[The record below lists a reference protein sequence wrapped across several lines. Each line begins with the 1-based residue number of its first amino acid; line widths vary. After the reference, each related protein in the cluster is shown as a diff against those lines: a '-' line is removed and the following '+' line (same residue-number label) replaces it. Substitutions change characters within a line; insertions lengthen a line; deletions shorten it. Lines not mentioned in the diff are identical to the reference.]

1 MKLSAL
7 FVALILTA
15 TEATA
20 NAESLVIAEGDESAT
35 LDQKEAEMAPVLGPE
50 VEADTTASASES
62 PEEAAAFDR
71 LFGKLAE
78 DAGGLTKADKET
90 VQAVSEAA
98 WPWWSI
104 PLGLL
109 AIGVLLILRGRVMSQ
124 KVPVEAIHVISR
136 QPMGKDGA
144 LALVEIHDGDSRKRR
159 LLVGLGG
166 GAPRLVADV
175 SAWEVAVAAPSNI
188 SNDAVSFVGPDPDS
202 VAHDLGDPDER
213 RSQLHVAPRTFG
225 GHLEQAA
232 QRYGI
237 QDSTEP
243 ESVPEPNREELIESV
258 LAKRDHAR
266 RETVGKL
273 DSTHAGKSAYS
284 SREILA

>member
-15 TEATA
+15 TQATA
-20 NAESLVIAEGDESAT
+20 YAESLVVAEEDGFASV
-35 LDQKEAEMAPVLGPE
+35 DQMVGEMPPVLGPE
-50 VEADTTASASES
+50 AEADTPASAPVS

-71 LFGKLAE
+71 LFGEANQT
-78 DAGGLTKADKET
+78 AGELTKGEQQT
-90 VQAVSEAA
+90 VDTVSELA
-98 WPWWSI
+98 WPWWSL

-109 AIGVLLILRGRVMSQ
+109 AIGILLIIRGRVVSQ

-136 QPMGKDGA
+136 QAMGKDGT
-144 LALVEIHDGDSRKRR
+144 LALIEIHDGDARKRR

-188 SNDAVSFVGPDPDS
+188 SNDAVAFVGPDPD
-202 VAHDLGDPDER
+202 VDALGDADER
-213 RSQLHVAPRTFG
+213 RSRLHVAPQTFG
-225 GHLEQAA
+225 GHLKQAA
-232 QRYGI
+232 QRYES
-237 QDSTEP
+237 QDSASIEDGAP
-243 ESVPEPNREELIESV
+243 DSSRKDLIESV
-258 LAKRDHAR
+258 LVKRDQAR
-266 RETVGKL
+266 QETVGKL
-273 DSTHAGKSAYS
+273 KSARAVKPEYS

>member
-7 FVALILTA
+7 FVALVLTA

-35 LDQKEAEMAPVLGPE
+35 LDQVVDETSPVLGPE
-50 VEADTTASASES
+50 VETGTSAPSTVS
-62 PEEAAAFDR
+62 PEEAAAYDR
-71 LFGKLAE
+71 LFGNPKQSPGELS
-78 DAGGLTKADKET
+78 KADQQT
-90 VQAVSEAA
+90 VDAVSEAA
-98 WPWWSI
+98 WPWWSL

-109 AIGVLLILRGRVMSQ
+109 AIGVLLIVRGRVMSQ
-124 KVPVEAIHVISR
+124 KIPVEAIHVISR
-136 QPMGKDGA
+136 QPMGKDGT
-144 LALVEIHDGDSRKRR
+144 LALVEIHDGDDRKRR
-159 LLVGLGG
+159 LLVGLGS

-188 SNDAVSFVGPDPDS
+188 SNDAVALVGPDPDGGAS
-202 VAHDLGDPDER
+202 VPPVER
-213 RSQLHVAPRTFG
+213 PPHLHVAPRTFN

-232 QRYGI
+232 KRYGL
-237 QDSTEP
+237 QDSTEE
-243 ESVPEPNREELIESV
+243 ESGLDSSRADLIESV

-266 RETVGKL
+266 LETVGKL
-273 DSTHAGKSAYS
+273 KSAQGGRPAYS

>member
-35 LDQKEAEMAPVLGPE
+35 LDQMVDEMSPVLGPE
-50 VEADTTASASES
+50 VEAGTSAPSAVS

-71 LFGKLAE
+71 LFGNPKQSPGE
-78 DAGGLTKADKET
+78 LTKADQKT
-90 VQAVSEAA
+90 VDAVSEVA
-98 WPWWSI
+98 WPWWSL

-109 AIGVLLILRGRVMSQ
+109 AIGVLLILRSRVMSQ
-124 KVPVEAIHVISR
+124 KIPVEAIHVISR
-136 QPMGKDGA
+136 QPMGKDGT
-144 LALVEIHDGDSRKRR
+144 LALVEIHDGDARKRR
-159 LLVGLGG
+159 LLVGLGS

-188 SNDAVSFVGPDPDS
+188 SNDAVALMGPDPDGSAS
-202 VAHDLGDPDER
+202 VPPVER
-213 RSQLHVAPRTFG
+213 PNHLHVAPRTFG

-232 QRYGI
+232 KRYGI
-237 QDSTEP
+237 QDSTEE
-243 ESVPEPNREELIESV
+243 ESGLDSSRADLIESV

-266 RETVGKL
+266 QGTVGKL
-273 DSTHAGKSAYS
+273 KSAHSGKPAYS